1 MALVAASYG
10 LGTFPA
16 ADLVANALGRDVHR
30 EGSGNPGASNV
41 YRLAGGRAAALVLLA
56 DAAKGALPALVGLTA
71 DRADGT
77 ADRPTR
83 PRRPRTLALACGGAA
98 VLGHCFP
105 PGRTGGKGV
114 ATAAG
119 MMAVIEPGLAVGAA
133 AAWAGVAKGLG
144 QASVASLTAAAI
156 LPLAMMARHRP
167 PTEVAAV
174 TLLAAF
180 VAVRHAPNLRR
191 LVQGEEPGIR

>member
-1 MALVAASYG
+1 LVGASYG

-16 ADLVANALGRDVHR
+16 ADLVARALGRDVHA

-41 YRLAGGRAAALVLLA
+41 YRLAGGKAAALVLLA
-56 DAAKGALPALVGLTA
+56 DAAKGAVPTFVGLH
-71 DRADGT
+71 ADGT
-77 ADRPTR
+77 NRQARTR
-83 PRRPRTLALACGGAA
+83 SLALACGGAA

-105 PGRTGGKGV
+105 PHRRGGKGV

-119 MMAVIEPGLAVGAA
+119 MISVIEPGLAVGAA
-133 AAWAGVAKGLG
+133 VLWAAVAKGLG
-144 QASVASLTAAAI
+144 QASVASLTVAGS
-156 LPLAMMARHRP
+156 LPLAMLARRRP
-167 PTEVAAV
+167 AGEIGAV

-191 LVQGEEPGIR
+191 LVRGEEPGMSNPG